1 MKNRFVFVFSFL
13 MLFPLTGAAQSK
25 IGFFDSN
32 LVMEKLPEV
41 KDVQSQ
47 LDILSDEWRREIQKM
62 KKELDEKFQA
72 FRTQQLLYSEEVRRK
87 KEDEIIAMEQKIAE
101 FQNQKFGVN
110 GELFTKQSELMKPI
124 QNSIFKAVKL
134 VAEEEKL
141 DYVFDRSSQLAIF
154 YANPSLDLTEA
165 IIKKIRVTGIDN
177 Q

>member
-1 MKNRFVFVFSFL
+1 MKKLSFFAITL
-13 MLFPLTGAAQSK
+13 LLVLPVSVWAQSK
-25 IGFFDSN
+25 VGYFDSN

-47 LDILSDEWRREIQKM
+47 LDVLSEEWRREIQKM

-110 GELFTKQSELMKPI
+110 GELFTKQSDLMKPI